1 MPALGKRLRSTRA
14 ARGLNLT
21 EAAREL
27 GVARTAYRLWEKD
40 AAIPAPEQWKTIA
53 FWCDVPLAT
62 ILRELG
68 LLSVEEEKALL
79 RLAARQLRSKT

>member
-1 MPALGKRLRSTRA
+1 MAALGKRLRSARV

-21 EAAREL
+21 DAAREV

-40 AAIPAPEQWKTIA
+40 AAIPAPEHWKTIA

-68 LLSVEEEKALL
+68 ILSAEEEKALL
-79 RLAARQLRSKT
+79 RLAARHLRTKV